1 MDRRRVLLA
10 GGGALAALPFAAPAA
25 ARAQGVRV
33 LDSYIAS
40 RDRFDR
46 TALPGA
52 DAVLRLRREPERRF
66 DPRSIRVE
74 TAAGEPLGYLP
85 GQSTQVLA
93 ALMDAGAQAEARVV
107 EGAAVSIY
115 LHLA

>member
-1 MDRRRVLLA
+1 MDRRKVLLA

-25 ARAQGVRV
+25 ARPAGIRV

-40 RDRFDR
+40 RDRFAL
-46 TALPGA
+46 TAVPGA
-52 DAVLRLRREPERRF
+52 DSVLTLRREPERGF

-74 TAAGEPLGYLP
+74 TAKGVPLGYLP

-93 ALMDAGAQAEARVV
+93 ALMDAGVRAEARVLQ
-107 EGAAVSIY
+107 GNRLSIH
-115 LHLA
+115 LHLG